1 MITINTEPMIK
12 VTNKTTNNAVI
23 NKPAVKPKLVIVEDT
38 ITMDQVNKELIT
50 QNFTKCVRGYHL
62 INNSPIKEAVWEDI
76 NSTVF
81 GRSGIEVF
89 SKSDGSHL
97 SGMDINSALGRIS
110 NKSAKYS
117 SGKTHFDISSYRLTT
132 VCSENSCGSAEEI
145 VAEINARKNFDF
157 YSIII
162 RKEETTSQP
171 NSIEYDGLLIPS
183 THPVLSPAS
192 YDWTPSIGKRGKKKD
207 SQVGW
212 HTNTIN
218 GCSMKIEF
226 AMSSQLWM
234 MIEMT
239 AELKQYIIASV
250 TVIAESKYNYIDL
263 YDKLAL

>member
-1 MITINTEPMIK
+1 MLTINTEPISK
-12 VTNKTTNNAVI
+12 AVI
-23 NKPAVKPKLVIVEDT
+23 NKPSIKPKLVIVEDT
-38 ITMDQVNKELIT
+38 ITMDEVNKELIT

-81 GRSGIEVF
+81 MRSGIEVF

-132 VCSENSCGSAEEI
+132 VCSENSCGSVEEI
-145 VAEINARKNFDF
+145 VAEINGRKNFDF

-162 RKEETTSQP
+162 RKEETSQQ
-171 NSIEYDGLLIPS
+171 NSIEYDWLLIPS

-192 YDWTPSIGKRGKKKD
+192 YEWSPSIGKRGKKKD

-234 MIEMT
+234 MIEMSE
-239 AELKQYIIASV
+239 ELKQYIIASV
-250 TVIAESKYNYIDL
+250 TVVAESKYNYIDL
-263 YDKLAL
+263 YDKLA

>member
-1 MITINTEPMIK
+1 MRNIIKMITINTEPMTK
-12 VTNKTTNNAVI
+12 ARTNA
-23 NKPAVKPKLVIVEDT
+23 PAIKPKLVIVEDT
-38 ITMDQVNKELIT
+38 ITMDEVNKALINE
-50 QNFTKCVRGYHL
+50 NFTKCVRGYHL

-81 GRSGIEVF
+81 MRSGIEVF

-132 VCSENSCGSAEEI
+132 VCSENSCGTVEDI
-145 VAEINARKNFDF
+145 ITEINGRKNFDF

-162 RKEETTSQP
+162 RKEEGSQSTIP
-171 NSIEYDGLLIPS
+171 IIEYDWLLIPS

-192 YDWTPSIGKRGKKKD
+192 YEWSPSIGKRGKKKD

-239 AELKQYIIASV
+239 EELKQYIIANV
-250 TVIAESKYNYIDL
+250 TIVADSKYNYIDL
-263 YDKLAL
+263 HDKLA

>member
-1 MITINTEPMIK
+1 MLTINTEPMIK
-12 VTNKTTNNAVI
+12 ATNNAI
-23 NKPAVKPKLVIVEDT
+23 TKATAVKPKLVIVEDT
-38 ITMDQVNKELIT
+38 ITMDEVNKELIT

-81 GRSGIEVF
+81 MRSGIEVF

-132 VCSENSCGSAEEI
+132 VCSENSCGTIEEI
-145 VAEINARKNFDF
+145 IAEINGRKNFDF

-162 RKEETTSQP
+162 RKELQ
-171 NSIEYDGLLIPS
+171 NSIEYDWLLIPS

-192 YDWTPSIGKRGKKKD
+192 YEWTPSIGKRGKKKD

-212 HTNTIN
+212 HTNAIN

-239 AELKQYIIASV
+239 EDLKQYIIASV
-250 TVIAESKYNYIDL
+250 TVVSESKYNYIDL
-263 YDKLAL
+263 YDKLA

>member
-1 MITINTEPMIK
+1 MLTIETEPM
-12 VTNKTTNNAVI
+12 NKERSKATTKDKTKATT
-23 NKPAVKPKLVIVEDT
+23 KPKLVIVEDT
-38 ITMDQVNKELIT
+38 ITMDEVNKEDI
-50 QNFTKCVRGYHL
+50 NEKFSKCVRGYHL

-81 GRSGIEVF
+81 MRSGIEVF

-132 VCSENSCGSAEEI
+132 VCSENNCGTAEDI
-145 VAEINARKNFDF
+145 VSEINGRKNFDF

-162 RKEETTSQP
+162 RKEPKADEP
-171 NSIEYDGLLIPS
+171 NEIEYDWLLIPS

-192 YDWTPSIGKRGKKKD
+192 YEWSPSIGKRGKKKD

-218 GCSMKIEF
+218 GSSMKIEF

-239 AELKQYIIASV
+239 EELKQYIIASV
-250 TVIAESKYNYIDL
+250 TVAAESKYNYIDL
-263 YDKLAL
+263 YDKLA

>member
-1 MITINTEPMIK
+1 MITINTEPISK
-12 VTNKTTNNAVI
+12 AVI
-23 NKPAVKPKLVIVEDT
+23 NKPSVKPKLVIVEDT
-38 ITMDQVNKELIT
+38 ITMDEVNKELINE
-50 QNFTKCVRGYHL
+50 NFTKCVRGYHL

-81 GRSGIEVF
+81 VRSGIEVF

-132 VCSENSCGSAEEI
+132 VCSENSCGSVEEI
-145 VAEINARKNFDF
+145 VEEINGRKNFDF

-162 RKEETTSQP
+162 RKEEQP
-171 NSIEYDGLLIPS
+171 NTIEYDWLLIPS

-192 YDWTPSIGKRGKKKD
+192 YEWSPSIGKRGKKKD

-239 AELKQYIIASV
+239 EELKQYIIATV
-250 TVIAESKYNYIDL
+250 TVVAESKYNYIDL
-263 YDKLAL
+263 HDKLA